1 MKRLI
6 VFLCF
11 IFVSLAGFAK
21 NDFLPI
27 SNQVLTGDT
36 VVISNTS
43 ACSGTIKTYSLPPFV
58 GFQTSCSYSCDGVI
72 YYTTE
77 SYISIPISSTISDTT
92 IVCYID
98 SVNGQLL
105 NPTMAISIVV
115 NRAPTISIPTNLVKH
130 VTCPDGY
137 LYPYADGSFH
147 VDLIDPIQDYEWIK
161 IEIDTPF
168 FFVHTCYD
176 SVTLT
181 GLRGGIYHVVSH
193 GNNGC
198 EYYDSVVIEQPEA
211 WYFNQDSLRVDT
223 VCPGELGC
231 SAISTCGGTPPYNFT
246 WFYYSDTGQ
255 VFMPDTARLAC
266 GLSSGRIYC
275 VDMFD
280 SRGCRAHGNE
290 MSYIITYLLEYVE
303 DSISLSVT
311 NSRVCY
317 GGVDTLHAQ
326 SIGYETGYLW
336 HVGDLEDTVNYSTWV
351 ETDSV
356 YIAEY
361 LTPPMT
367 ESTWLS
373 VDFSDQHG
381 CVTHDSVWVE
391 VYNPDVSMTIQ
402 TPEIFADSTFV
413 IYVSPPGGDLYID
426 DALLISSIP
435 SVFTVYTDGIS
446 VGSHILK
453 YAGVFGS
460 QLGLACEDEIS
471 IPIQVQIHPF
481 VTEWSQE
488 ITIYPNPTTTVLNL
502 SSTEM
507 MDMSISITDITGR
520 VIQTEKVLD
529 SYYVIDVSNL
539 CSGIYLLRLESND
552 GASKSIK
559 FVKR

>member
-1 MKRLI
+1 MKKLI

-21 NDFLPI
+21 NEFLPTP
-27 SNQVLTGDT
+27 NQVLSGDT

-43 ACSGTIKTYSLPPFV
+43 ACSGTTKTYSLPPFV
-58 GFQTSCSYSCDGVI
+58 GFQTSCSYSCDGVS

-77 SYISIPISSTISDTT
+77 SYISIPISNTLSDTT
-92 IVCYID
+92 IICYID

-161 IEIDTPF
+161 IEIDTPL

-181 GLRGGIYHVVSH
+181 GLRGGTYHVISR
-193 GNNGC
+193 GINGC
-198 EYYDSVVIEQPEA
+198 EYHDSVIIEQPEP
-211 WYFNQDSLRVDT
+211 WVWIEDSLRADT
-223 VCPGELGC
+223 VCLGETGC
-231 SAISTCGGTPPYNFT
+231 VSIPYFGGTPPYNFT
-246 WFYYSDTGQ
+246 WFYYTDTGQ
-255 VFMPDTARLAC
+255 VFLSDTTRLVC
-266 GLSSGRIYC
+266 GLFAGYTYC
-275 VDMFD
+275 VYMYD
-280 SRGCRAHGNE
+280 SRGCKLQGDE
-290 MSYIITYLLEYVE
+290 MDYTFIYLFEYVE

-311 NSRVCY
+311 NSRVCF

-326 SIGYETGYLW
+326 SIGYETGYVW
-336 HVGDLEDTVNYSTWV
+336 HVGDLEDSVNYSTWID
-351 ETDSV
+351 TDSV
-356 YIAEY
+356 YIAKY

-367 ESTWLS
+367 MSTWVS

-413 IYVSPPGGDLYID
+413 VYVSPPGGDLYID

-446 VGSHILK
+446 VGEHVLK
-453 YAGVFGS
+453 YAGTFGGEI
-460 QLGLACEDEIS
+460 GLACEDEVS
-471 IPIQVQIHPF
+471 IPIQVETNPF
-481 VTEWSQE
+481 VTEWEYNIS
-488 ITIYPNPTTTVLNL
+488 IYPNPASTTLNL
-502 SSTEM
+502 SSTGTSDFEL
-507 MDMSISITDITGR
+507 SILDITGK
-520 VIQTEKVLD
+520 VIKTEKMLD
-529 SYYVIDVSNL
+529 QTFTFDVSDL
-539 CSGIYLLRLESND
+539 ASGMYMLRLVSRD
-552 GASKSIK
+552 GASKVVK

>member
-1 MKRLI
+1 MKKLI
-6 VFLCF
+6 FFLCLV
-11 IFVSLAGFAK
+11 FVSLAGFAK
-21 NDFLPI
+21 NEFLPTP
-27 SNQVLTGDT
+27 NQVLTGDT
-36 VVISNTS
+36 LVMCNVS
-43 ACSGTIKTYSLPPFV
+43 ACSGDVFTFNIPSFL
-58 GFQTSCSYSCDGVI
+58 GFTTSCSYFCDGI
-72 YYTTE
+72 RYNTTE
-77 SYISIPISSTISDTT
+77 PYILIPISSTISDTT

-98 SVNGQLL
+98 SINGLKI
-105 NPTMAISIVV
+105 NKVRAIVITV

-181 GLRGGIYHVVSH
+181 GLKGGTYHVISH
-193 GNNGC
+193 GINGC
-198 EYYDSVVIEQPEA
+198 EYHDSVVIDQPEA

-255 VFMPDTARLAC
+255 VFMPDTMRLAC

-303 DSISLSVT
+303 DSISLSAT
-311 NSRVCY
+311 NSRVCF

-326 SIGYETGYLW
+326 SIGYETGYMW
-336 HVGDLEDTVNYSTWV
+336 HVGNLEDSVNYSTWI

-367 ESTWLS
+367 MSTWVS

-381 CVTHDSVWVE
+381 CMTHDSVWVE

-402 TPEIFADSTFV
+402 TPEIITDSTCTV
-413 IYVSPPGGDLYID
+413 QVLPPGGNLYLDNILV
-426 DALLISSIP
+426 ASNIP
-435 SVFTVYTDGIS
+435 SNYTFSTAGIS
-446 VGSHILK
+446 VGEHTLK
-453 YAGVFGS
+453 YAGTFGGEF
-460 QLGLACEDEIS
+460 GLSCEDEVS
-471 IPIQVQIHPF
+471 IPIQVQTHPF
-481 VTEWSQE
+481 VTEWNQE

-507 MDMSISITDITGR
+507 IDMTIRITDIVGR
-520 VIQTEKVLD
+520 VLRTERVAEAHHTL
-529 SYYVIDVSNL
+529 DVSAL
-539 CSGIYLLRLESND
+539 PSGVYLLRMETPQ
-552 GASKSIK
+552 GASKAVK